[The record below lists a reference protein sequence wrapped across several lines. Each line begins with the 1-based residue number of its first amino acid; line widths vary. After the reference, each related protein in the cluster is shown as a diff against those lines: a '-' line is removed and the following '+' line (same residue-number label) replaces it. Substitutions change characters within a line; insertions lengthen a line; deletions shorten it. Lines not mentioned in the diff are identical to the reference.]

1 MKRRTP
7 ITQYCHERIRQ
18 LIKNPSLCIDATAG
32 TGKDTVFLASLA
44 GANGR
49 VIAMDIQETAVEQTR
64 NRLGS
69 DLKLKE
75 GAEEHLSDR
84 AEVVLDTHVHMDVY
98 ADEGS
103 VSLIMFNLGYL
114 PGGDH
119 HLATKAETTIE
130 ALKKGLTLLCE
141 GGMISLLIYSGGD
154 SGFDEKEQVLQWLK
168 ELPDDQYTVLV
179 EAFYNKPNHPPLPVY
194 IIKNE
199 TV

>member
-1 MKRRTP
+1 M
-7 ITQYCHERIRQ
+7 
-18 LIKNPSLCIDATAG
+18 CIDATAG

-64 NRLGS
+64 NRLI
-69 DLKLKE
+69 K
-75 GAEEHLSDR
+75 EHLSDR

-119 HLATKAETTIE
+119 HLATKAGTTIE

>member
-1 MKRRTP
+1 
-7 ITQYCHERIRQ
+7 
-18 LIKNPSLCIDATAG
+18 
-32 TGKDTVFLASLA
+32 
-44 GANGR
+44 
-49 VIAMDIQETAVEQTR
+49 
-64 NRLGS
+64 
-69 DLKLKE
+69 
-75 GAEEHLSDR
+75 
-84 AEVVLDTHVHMDVY
+84 
-98 ADEGS
+98 
-103 VSLIMFNLGYL
+103 MFNLGYL

-168 ELPDDQYTVLV
+168 ELSDDQYTVLV

>member
-64 NRLGS
+64 NRLI
-69 DLKLKE
+69 K
-75 GAEEHLSDR
+75 EHLSDR
-84 AEVVLDTHVHMDVY
+84 AEVVLDTHVHMDAY

-103 VSLIMFNLGYL
+103 TGSCKKRTGREHKKTLNERRNFKYL
-114 PGGDH
+114 
-119 HLATKAETTIE
+119 
-130 ALKKGLTLLCE
+130 
-141 GGMISLLIYSGGD
+141 
-154 SGFDEKEQVLQWLK
+154 
-168 ELPDDQYTVLV
+168 
-179 EAFYNKPNHPPLPVY
+179 
-194 IIKNE
+194 
-199 TV
+199 

>member
-32 TGKDTVFLASLA
+32 TGKDTVFLAFLA
-44 GANGR
+44 GDNGR

-64 NRLGS
+64 NRLI
-69 DLKLKE
+69 K
-75 GAEEHLSDR
+75 EHLSDR
-84 AEVVLDTHVHMDVY
+84 AEVVLDTHVHMDAY

-103 VSLIMFNLGYL
+103 VSLIMFN
-114 PGGDH
+114 
-119 HLATKAETTIE
+119 
-130 ALKKGLTLLCE
+130 
-141 GGMISLLIYSGGD
+141 
-154 SGFDEKEQVLQWLK
+154 FDEKEQVLQWLK

>member
-1 MKRRTP
+1 MAGLLPWIFRKRRWN
-7 ITQYCHERIRQ
+7 R
-18 LIKNPSLCIDATAG
+18 
-32 TGKDTVFLASLA
+32 
-44 GANGR
+44 
-49 VIAMDIQETAVEQTR
+49 QETV
-64 NRLGS
+64 
-69 DLKLKE
+69 
-75 GAEEHLSDR
+75 LSKNIFR
-84 AEVVLDTHVHMDVY
+84 TGQKVVLDTHVHMDAY

-168 ELPDDQYTVLV
+168 ELSDDQYTVLV

>member
-64 NRLGS
+64 NRLI
-69 DLKLKE
+69 K
-75 GAEEHLSDR
+75 EHLSDR
-84 AEVVLDTHVHMDVY
+84 AKVVLDTHVHMDAY

-119 HLATKAETTIE
+119 HLATKAE
-130 ALKKGLTLLCE
+130 KR
-141 GGMISLLIYSGGD
+141 
-154 SGFDEKEQVLQWLK
+154 
-168 ELPDDQYTVLV
+168 
-179 EAFYNKPNHPPLPVY
+179 
-194 IIKNE
+194 
-199 TV
+199 

>member
-64 NRLGS
+64 NRLI
-69 DLKLKE
+69 K
-75 GAEEHLSDR
+75 EHLSDR
-84 AEVVLDTHVHMDVY
+84 AKVVLDTHVHMDAY

-114 PGGDH
+114 PG
-119 HLATKAETTIE
+119 EII
-130 ALKKGLTLLCE
+130 
-141 GGMISLLIYSGGD
+141 ISR
-154 SGFDEKEQVLQWLK
+154 QRQR
-168 ELPDDQYTVLV
+168 QQ
-179 EAFYNKPNHPPLPVY
+179 
-194 IIKNE
+194 
-199 TV
+199 